1 MTDICVRTTLNGL
14 PVNALADP
22 PEITIQRV
30 DTGAAVVTDS
40 AMTDSGV
47 EGLYTFQF
55 TPVAGLGYC
64 FIVDADPNVT
74 SQVDRRFLD
83 GSFDNEQNDVWR
95 DRGLDPGS
103 PKTVDDN
110 ASTDDE
116 DIDEDVAAGGGD
128 PLIHKDVLTAGT
140 VTTITRT

>member
-1 MTDICVRTTLNGL
+1 MTDICVRTTLNDL
-14 PVNALADP
+14 PVNGLTDD
-22 PEITIQRV
+22 PEITIQRA

-40 AMTDSGV
+40 AMTDSGI
-47 EGLYTFQF
+47 EGLYTFNF
-55 TPVAGLGYC
+55 TPVAGLHYC
-64 FIVDADPNVT
+64 FIIDADPNA
-74 SQVDRRFLD
+74 SGQVDRRFFD

-116 DIDEDVAAGGGD
+116 DIDEDVAAAGGD
-128 PLIHKDVLTAGT
+128 PSIHKDVLTVGT